1 MRGFLLLLAAT
12 ALLWAGTE
20 STPAQTPLNVYYC
33 SLHNVSSDILYVSP
47 TRRVGPVSERAT
59 YGPAYAAELAAAGL
73 VPAGSTP
80 KCTMRA
86 TDAEIEEGRA
96 NALRDCRTCGP
107 ATRVVIA
114 GRGSGAP
121 TVARRTQGSGAA
133 RFEAPEES
141 IRRQF
146 QQNAPGTCLVD
157 RGGGVRCT
165 GGVQDG
171 KPLPGFSVD
180 PAPRPQ
186 AIIESPPAGRAYICK
201 KRVAGR
207 CVDAPVALPTPTPR
221 PSSLPGSGTMKP
233 TPKPSPAPNPR
244 PKPTQAPKP
253 KPTSAPLPK
262 LETVCATMDVYG
274 NAQPVT
280 ITLRWPEI
288 QVHVSG
294 HTRLFMR
301 NLGTGAAYTLG
312 ATRYSIPAGTYKLWA
327 NGPAVGGP
335 FGNGNISACATYRT
349 A

>member
-1 MRGFLLLLAAT
+1 MRGFALLLLVAA
-12 ALLWAGTE
+12 AVLWAGTQP
-20 STPAQTPLNVYYC
+20 TRAQTPLNFYYC
-33 SLHNVSSDILYVSP
+33 SLHNVRSDVLYVSP
-47 TRRVGPVSERAT
+47 ARRVGPVSERAS

-80 KCTMRA
+80 NCTMRA
-86 TDAEIEEGRA
+86 TDAEIAEGRA
-96 NALRDCRTCGP
+96 NALRDCRTCGA
-107 ATRVVIA
+107 ATRVVVA
-114 GRGSGAP
+114 GRGGGTP
-121 TVARRTQGSGAA
+121 TVARRTQGSGAT

-146 QQNAPGTCLVD
+146 QQNSPGTCLVD

-180 PAPRPQ
+180 PAPRHQ
-186 AIIESPPAGRAYICK
+186 ARIESPPAGRAYICTT
-201 KRVAGR
+201 RVAGR
-207 CVDAPVALPTPTPR
+207 CVDSPVATPTPKPR
-221 PSSLPGSGTMKP
+221 PSSLPGSGTIKP
-233 TPKPSPAPNPR
+233 APKPSPAPIPT
-244 PKPTQAPKP
+244 PTQAPKP
-253 KPTSAPLPK
+253 KPTPAPRPR

-301 NLGTGAAYTLG
+301 HLGTGAAYTLG
-312 ATRYSIPAGTYKLWA
+312 ATRYSIPAGTYRLWA

-335 FGNGNISACATYRT
+335 FGNGNISACATYRV